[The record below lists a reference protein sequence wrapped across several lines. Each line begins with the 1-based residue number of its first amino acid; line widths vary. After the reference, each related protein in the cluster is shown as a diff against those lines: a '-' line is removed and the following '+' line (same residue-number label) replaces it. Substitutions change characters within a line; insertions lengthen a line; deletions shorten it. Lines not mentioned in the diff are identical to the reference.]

1 MSAEWLKKQA
11 RKLTEKPHC
20 VDFCLMDGQVAP
32 PEEEIEAAVAD
43 EQKQKKPL
51 VEIKMRN
58 LII

>member
-1 MSAEWLKKQA
+1 
-11 RKLTEKPHC
+11 
-20 VDFCLMDGQVAP
+20 MDGQVAP